1 MITRIMMVGPGR
13 IYEAACSLS
22 FDHNLSPSID
32 QTIVVSP
39 YSWVTLTST
48 FLSFG
53 INVDSFKFV
62 LDVDC
67 IEQFELQDWKH
78 HWYLQQGIK
87 LSLLDTVDSDKFLIQ
102 DCDVFAIKPY
112 KFFKDDIPCFRVEE
126 LWNDYQL
133 VYAEKVEKLIGYSRK
148 IPYSFV
154 TEFMPYT
161 KDEWNQCK
169 QHIEHRFSMP
179 WKAAI
184 KSVSDFDDTK
194 WFSEYEMLGMY
205 KTNTS
210 TNYAYETDTHPELNT
225 LTDLRNADWSMIST
239 VKFKA
244 RPFKYMV
251 GSDAL
256 LVKNFFKQLEE

>member
-1 MITRIMMVGPGR
+1 MITRVMMVGPGR

-22 FDHNLSPSID
+22 FDQNITPVID
-32 QTIVVSP
+32 RTIVVSP
-39 YSWVTLTST
+39 YSWVTLTTT
-48 FLSFG
+48 FKSFG
-53 INVDSFKFV
+53 INVDSFTFM
-62 LDVDC
+62 LDVEA
-67 IEQFELQDWKH
+67 IEKFKLHDWQH

-87 LSLLDTVDSDKFLIQ
+87 LSLLDNINSDKFLIQ

-112 KFFKDDIPCFRVEE
+112 KFFNDDVPCFRVEE

-133 VYAEKVEKLIGYSRK
+133 VYAERVEKLIGYKRK

-161 KDEWNQCK
+161 KTDWLACK
-169 QHIEHRFSMP
+169 QHIEDRFAMP
-179 WKAAI
+179 WSSAI

-194 WFSEYEMLGMY
+194 WFSEYEMLGIY

-210 TNYAYETDTHPELNT
+210 DNYTYETDTHPELNT
-225 LTDLRNADWSMIST
+225 LNDLRNADWSKIST

-251 GSDAL
+251 SDDAQ
-256 LVKNFFKQLEE
+256 LVKNYFKQLEE

>member
-22 FDHNLSPSID
+22 FDQNITPAID
-32 QTIVVSP
+32 HTIVVSP
-39 YSWVTLTST
+39 YSWVTLTTT
-48 FLSFG
+48 FKSFG
-53 INVDSFKFV
+53 INVDSFTFM
-62 LDVDC
+62 LDVEA
-67 IEQFELQDWKH
+67 IEKFKLHDWQH

-87 LSLLDTVDSDKFLIQ
+87 LSLLDNINSDKFLIQ

-112 KFFKDDIPCFRVEE
+112 KFFNDDVPCFRVED

-133 VYAEKVEKLIGYSRK
+133 VYAERVEKLIGYKRK

-161 KDEWNQCK
+161 KTDWLACK
-169 QHIEHRFSMP
+169 QHIEDRFAMSWP
-179 WKAAI
+179 AAI

-194 WFSEYEMLGMY
+194 WFSEYEMLGIY

-210 TNYAYETDTHPELNT
+210 NNYTYETDTHPELNT
-225 LTDLRNADWSMIST
+225 LNDLRNADWSKIST

-244 RPFKYMV
+244 RPFKYMI
-251 GSDAL
+251 GDDAQ
-256 LVKNFFKQLEE
+256 LVKNYFKQLEE

>member
-1 MITRIMMVGPGR
+1 MMVGPGR

-22 FDHNLSPSID
+22 FDQNITPAID
-32 QTIVVSP
+32 HTIVVSP
-39 YSWVTLTST
+39 YSWVTLTTT
-48 FLSFG
+48 FKSFG
-53 INVDSFKFV
+53 INVDSFTFM
-62 LDVDC
+62 LDVEA
-67 IEQFELQDWKH
+67 IEKFKLHDWQH

-87 LSLLDTVDSDKFLIQ
+87 LSLLDNINSDKFLIQ

-112 KFFKDDIPCFRVEE
+112 KFFNDHVPCFRVED

-133 VYAEKVEKLIGYSRK
+133 VYAERVEKLIGYKRK

-161 KDEWNQCK
+161 KTDWLACK
-169 QHIEHRFSMP
+169 QHIEDRFAMP
-179 WKAAI
+179 WSSAI

-194 WFSEYEMLGMY
+194 WFSEYEMLGIY

-210 TNYAYETDTHPELNT
+210 DNYTYETDTHPELNT
-225 LTDLRNADWSMIST
+225 LNDLRNADWSKIST

-251 GSDAL
+251 SDDAQ
-256 LVKNFFKQLEE
+256 LVKNYFKQLEE